1 MGATEGSGPAEED
14 RGREWPGESPRT
26 RVDWGSRERGSRFR
40 GAWEARRGEQGG
52 AGDGADHGADRP
64 SRLGARRPGG
74 PDPEAVTRRMP
85 PPRHDPE
92 AETRRVPGPR
102 HDPEAA
108 TKVRPGGGAGRF
120 DPEAD
125 TEVVRP
131 RSSDGP
137 SWQDSIGPGP
147 SPSGRPVPGGGAV
160 PGGGPT
166 PDAGPAPGG
175 GPGPRGG
182 PVEDDFPDA
191 LRDRFT
197 PLGRAGA
204 GAEGTVWYVRRTDG
218 GADAA
223 VKVSA
228 VGQPMDHDLL
238 AHLCNDGFRRHVPHL
253 IDYGRVRHHGALVDW
268 VAMEYLPVTLSAHV
282 AALRRSGAHADPRTT
297 EQIVYELVSLLEF
310 WQRRIQRN
318 PLDFKPANILVRP
331 GRGPGEFVIADF
343 GGVDR
348 LTDSRRFTSTMMV
361 TVAYMA
367 PEQLAGKNHEAGPWW
382 GLGNVLYEL
391 FVGRPRF
398 VGADGERAADHDLEL
413 ELVMGEEV
421 DLAAVIDQRQLLLL
435 QGLFTKKPEDR
446 WTAAEVRSWLAGGSP
461 EVIRRRPRARRP
473 ITFLGD
479 PFTDPVR
486 LTEVLLRNSGA
497 AARWLA
503 AVGAERLRDWLRDEV
518 KDPVFDLHYLT
529 DVVRAPGSRREAVAG
544 VAVLALGAAYAP
556 SAVPHYRDRPVDPV
570 GLERVATEPDGAAF
584 IDELVRGGAPAV
596 AARYDCFHPE
606 CSGEHCSRLLA
617 LAALPEVLAEVER
630 TARTVGGGR
639 RGDGGLGPE
648 EREEAHRLAVWLS
661 IRPEERYR
669 LLGRLSP
676 LPAALHRL
684 PLPVRVSELAAV
696 VASAVVDG
704 ALTAGAGVRT
714 AVRSAARR
722 PAPDP
727 AAATPRDV
735 VRRRWSALRRRA
747 VGADPGQVAGR
758 AALVAAEAVRRRGR
772 GRVERPEPEP
782 GVLREGRARAGRMA
796 RLWAQRRRRPP
807 VDWPARLR
815 LWWPYARTMLPRR
828 AGAVALLVVGLGL
841 LLWAGAVVRFPVE
854 AGHRLDLSPD
864 LFGGPLR
871 LAGRHAAEQAAGKL
885 GAAFT
890 AAAVLAFFPAP
901 VGFGTALLTGAG
913 AFAIG
918 YLRLGPPMTAVEA
931 PQPVADRV
939 VMFEGGMGSWA
950 GIAAVVAVVVAVV
963 LIERGANRLLKP
975 AQQARRRVREAWRDL
990 DRRAARAARVAGGG
1004 TGSGA
1009 GSGTGPRTGMGPR
1022 TGTGAGTEVAGAWR
1036 TGRAGTR
1043 DRLRFALTS
1052 TGVLVLLLWAAVEVR
1067 LAATGVH
1074 RTPESWGTGQ
1084 TGAAYQAGFVVLL
1097 AAVSLLSTLGTLVTA
1112 RVLFV
1117 GWILGTLFLGAW
1129 PGVLG
1134 PVEALRIP
1142 VVGARRLLG
1151 RAAGGAAAGGV
1162 RGAAGGAGAG
1172 GAGVTAGSRARP
1184 ARRARPTRPARPTCR
1199 AQPTSRES
1207 SIECPVRS
1215 TFAVR

>member
-1 MGATEGSGPAEED
+1 MGATEGSGPGGPGGPGEGD
-14 RGREWPGESPRT
+14 GRRGRPEESPRT
-26 RVDWGSRERGSRFR
+26 RVDWGSRERGTRFR
-40 GAWEARRGEQGG
+40 GSWDPRRGRGG
-52 AGDGADHGADRP
+52 ARDR
-64 SRLGARRPGG
+64 A
-74 PDPEAVTRRMP
+74 
-85 PPRHDPE
+85 
-92 AETRRVPGPR
+92 AEEVR

-108 TKVRPGGGAGRF
+108 TEVR
-120 DPEAD
+120 
-125 TEVVRP
+125 RP
-131 RSSDGP
+131 RSAAGGP
-137 SWQDSIGPGP
+137 SWQDNIGP
-147 SPSGRPVPGGGAV
+147 
-160 PGGGPT
+160 
-166 PDAGPAPGG
+166 GPAPGG
-175 GPGPRGG
+175 GPAPAPAAGPAPAPGPTGG
-182 PVEDDFPDA
+182 PFEDDFPEA
-191 LRDRFT
+191 LLDRFT

-223 VKVSA
+223 VKVA
-228 VGQPMDHDLL
+228 VGGQRMDHDLL
-238 AHLCNDGFRRHVPHL
+238 AHLRNDGFRRHVPHL
-253 IDYGRVRHHGALVDW
+253 IDYGRVRHHGVPVDW

-282 AALRRSGAHADPRTT
+282 AALRRGGAHADPRTT

-318 PLDFKPANILVRP
+318 PLDFKPVNILVRP

-421 DLAAVIDQRQLLLL
+421 DLSAVSDRRQLLLL

-461 EVIRRRPRARRP
+461 AVIRRRPQALRP

-518 KDPVFDLHYLT
+518 KDSVFDLHYLT

-544 VAVLALGAAYAP
+544 VAVLALGAAFAP
-556 SAVPHYRDRPVDPV
+556 GAVPHYRDRPVDPA

-596 AARYDCFHPE
+596 AARYHCFHPE

-617 LAALPEVLAEVER
+617 LAALPDVLAEVER

-639 RGDGGLGPE
+639 RGDGGLSPE

-684 PLPVRVSELAAV
+684 PLPVRVSELAAL

-704 ALTAGAGVRT
+704 ALTVGAGART
-714 AVRSAARR
+714 SARSAARR

-747 VGADPGQVAGR
+747 VGADPDQVAGR

-772 GRVERPEPEP
+772 GRAERPEPEP
-782 GVLREGRARAGRMA
+782 GALREGGARPGRAA
-796 RLWAQRRRRPP
+796 RLWAERLWGERRRRPP
-807 VDWPARLR
+807 VDRAARLR

-828 AGAVALLVVGLGL
+828 VAAVALLVVGLGL
-841 LLWAGAVVRFPVE
+841 LLWAGAVLRYPVE
-854 AGHRLDLSPD
+854 AGHGLDLSPD
-864 LFGGPLR
+864 LFGGPLH
-871 LAGRHAAEQAAGKL
+871 LAGRQAAEQVVGKL
-885 GAAFT
+885 GAAFV

-901 VGFGTALLTGAG
+901 VGLGTALLAGVGAL
-913 AFAIG
+913 AIG

-931 PQPVADRV
+931 PRPVAERV

-950 GIAAVVAVVVAVV
+950 GIAVVVAVVVAVV
-963 LIERGANRLLKP
+963 LIERGANRLLRP
-975 AQQARRRVREAWRDL
+975 AQRARRQVREAWRDL
-990 DRRAARAARVAGGG
+990 DRRAARAARVAGAG
-1004 TGSGA
+1004 TGSGT
-1009 GSGTGPRTGMGPR
+1009 GSGTGAR
-1022 TGTGAGTEVAGAWR
+1022 TGTGAGAGARAGTEVAGAWR
-1036 TGRAGTR
+1036 PGRAGTR
-1043 DRLRFALTS
+1043 DRLRFALTG

-1067 LAATGVH
+1067 LAATGPH

-1112 RVLFV
+1112 RVLLV

-1129 PGVLG
+1129 PGALG

-1142 VVGARRLLG
+1142 VFEGLFGAVAGWWGHGAFWAALLVALPLAAYG
-1151 RAAGGAAAGGV
+1151 VLRAARARGRGGV
-1162 RGAAGGAGAG
+1162 G
-1172 GAGVTAGSRARP
+1172 
-1184 ARRARPTRPARPTCR
+1184 
-1199 AQPTSRES
+1199 
-1207 SIECPVRS
+1207 
-1215 TFAVR
+1215 

>member
-1 MGATEGSGPAEED
+1 M
-14 RGREWPGESPRT
+14 
-26 RVDWGSRERGSRFR
+26 
-40 GAWEARRGEQGG
+40 
-52 AGDGADHGADRP
+52 
-64 SRLGARRPGG
+64 
-74 PDPEAVTRRMP
+74 
-85 PPRHDPE
+85 
-92 AETRRVPGPR
+92 
-102 HDPEAA
+102 
-108 TKVRPGGGAGRF
+108 TKVRPGAPGRF
-120 DPEAD
+120 DPEAV

-131 RSSDGP
+131 RSADGP
-137 SWQDSIGPGP
+137 SWQDNIGPGP
-147 SPSGRPVPGGGAV
+147 SPNGVTGPNGVSGSNGVPG
-160 PGGGPT
+160 PNGGPS
-166 PDAGPAPGG
+166 PDDGTGPEGG
-175 GPGPRGG
+175 GPGPA
-182 PVEDDFPDA
+182 EDGFPDA
-191 LRDRFT
+191 LRGRFT
-197 PLGRAGA
+197 PLGKAGA

-223 VKVSA
+223 VKVA
-228 VGQPMDHDLL
+228 VVGHPMDHDLL
-238 AHLCNDGFRRHVPHL
+238 THLRNDGFRRHVPHL
-253 IDYGRVRHHGALVDW
+253 IDFGRVRHHGALVDW

-282 AALRRSGAHADPRTT
+282 AGLRRDGAQADPRTT

-348 LTDSRRFTSTMMV
+348 LTDSRRFTSAMMV

-421 DLAAVIDQRQLLLL
+421 DLSAVSDQRQLLLL

-446 WTAAEVRSWLAGGSP
+446 WTAREVRSWLAGGSP
-461 EVIRRRPRARRP
+461 QVVRRRPQARRP

-479 PFTDPVR
+479 PFTDPAR

-518 KDPVFDLHYLT
+518 QDSVFDLHYLT
-529 DVVRAPGSRREAVAG
+529 DVVRSPGSRREAVAA

-556 SAVPHYRDRPVDPV
+556 SAVPHYRDRPVDPA
-570 GLERVATEPDGAAF
+570 GLERVVTEPDGAAL

-617 LAALPEVLAEVER
+617 LAALPDVLAEVER

-639 RGDGGLGPE
+639 RGDGGLSPE

-661 IRPEERYR
+661 IRPEERHR

-696 VASAVVDG
+696 VAAAVVDG
-704 ALTAGAGVRT
+704 ALTAGAGART

-722 PAPDP
+722 SAPDP

-747 VGADPGQVAGR
+747 VGAEPEQVAGR
-758 AALVAAEAVRRRGR
+758 AALVAAEALRQRGR
-772 GRVERPEPEP
+772 GRVARSGPEAEAA
-782 GVLREGRARAGRMA
+782 VLREGRARAGRVA
-796 RLWAQRRRRPP
+796 RLWRERHRRPP
-807 VDWPARLR
+807 VDWAARLR

-828 AGAVALLVVGLGL
+828 VAAVALLVVGLGL
-841 LLWAGAVVRFPVE
+841 LLWTGAVLRYPIE
-854 AGHRLDLSPD
+854 SGHQLDLSPD

-871 LAGRHAAEQAAGKL
+871 LAGQRAAEQVVGKL
-885 GAAFT
+885 GAAFV

-901 VGFGTALLTGAG
+901 VGFGATLLTGAG
-913 AFAIG
+913 ALAIG

-931 PQPVADRV
+931 PQAVADRV

-950 GIAAVVAVVVAVV
+950 GIAAVVALVAAVV
-963 LIERGANRLLKP
+963 LIERAADRLLKP
-975 AQQARRRVREAWRDL
+975 AQQARRRVRDGWREL
-990 DRRAARAARVAGGG
+990 DRRAERAARVAGAPARPTRPAGAAG
-1004 TGSGA
+1004 AAGASG
-1009 GSGTGPRTGMGPR
+1009 
-1022 TGTGAGTEVAGAWR
+1022 VAGAARAWG

-1043 DRLRFALTS
+1043 DRLRFALVG

-1074 RTPESWGTGQ
+1074 RTPDSWGTGQ
-1084 TGAAYQAGFVVLL
+1084 TGAAYQAGFVLLL

-1129 PGVLG
+1129 PGALG

-1142 VVGARRLLG
+1142 VFEGLFGAVADWWGHGAFWAALLVALPL
-1151 RAAGGAAAGGV
+1151 AAYGVLRMV
-1162 RGAAGGAGAG
+1162 RGR
-1172 GAGVTAGSRARP
+1172 T
-1184 ARRARPTRPARPTCR
+1184 
-1199 AQPTSRES
+1199 
-1207 SIECPVRS
+1207 
-1215 TFAVR
+1215 

>member
-1 MGATEGSGPAEED
+1 M
-14 RGREWPGESPRT
+14 PG
-26 RVDWGSRERGSRFR
+26 
-40 GAWEARRGEQGG
+40 
-52 AGDGADHGADRP
+52 
-64 SRLGARRPGG
+64 
-74 PDPEAVTRRMP
+74 
-85 PPRHDPE
+85 PRHDPD
-92 AETRRVPGPR
+92 AATRRMPGPR
-102 HDPEAA
+102 HDPEAG
-108 TKVRPGGGAGRF
+108 TGAVTWAGT
-120 DPEAD
+120 EAV
-125 TEVVRP
+125 TEVVPPRP
-131 RSSDGP
+131 RSQPRSADGP
-137 SWQDSIGPGP
+137 ASWQDHIGPGP
-147 SPSGRPVPGGGAV
+147 STNGGPVPSPTGDPGPGGAPGPGGGFAAH
-160 PGGGPT
+160 GGP
-166 PDAGPAPGG
+166 A
-175 GPGPRGG
+175 
-182 PVEDDFPDA
+182 EDGFPDA

-218 GADAA
+218 GTDAA
-223 VKVSA
+223 VKVSV

-238 AHLCNDGFRRHVPHL
+238 SHLRNDGFRRHVPHL
-253 IDYGRVRHHGALVDW
+253 IDFGRVRHHGALVDW

-282 AALRRSGAHADPRTT
+282 AELRRSGGHTDPRTA

-348 LTDSRRFTSTMMV
+348 LTDSRRFTSAMMV

-367 PEQLAGKNHEAGPWW
+367 PEQLAGQNHEAGPWW

-398 VGADGERAADHDLEL
+398 VGPDGERAADHDLEL

-421 DLAAVIDQRQLLLL
+421 DLTAVTDRRRLLLL

-446 WTAAEVRSWLAGGSP
+446 WTAPEVRSWLAGGSP
-461 EVIRRRPRARRP
+461 EVVRRRPQARRP

-479 PFTDPVR
+479 PFTDPAR

-518 KDPVFDLHYLT
+518 TDSVFDLHYLT

-556 SAVPHYRDRPVDPV
+556 SAVPHYRDRPVDPA
-570 GLERVATEPDGAAF
+570 GLERIATEPDGAAF

-606 CSGEHCSRLLA
+606 CYGEHCARLSA

-639 RGDGGLGPE
+639 RGDGGLSPE
-648 EREEAHRLAVWLS
+648 EREEAHRLAVWLT
-661 IRPEERYR
+661 IRPEERHR
-669 LLGRLSP
+669 VLGRLSP

-696 VASAVVDG
+696 VAAAVVDG
-704 ALTAGAGVRT
+704 ALAAGAGART
-714 AVRSAARR
+714 AVRAAARR

-727 AAATPRDV
+727 AAATPREM

-747 VGADPGQVAGR
+747 VGADPEQVAGR
-758 AALVAAEAVRRRGR
+758 AALVAAEALRRRGR
-772 GRVERPEPEP
+772 GRAERPESEP
-782 GVLREGRARAGRMA
+782 GVLRQGRTRAGRAAA
-796 RLWAQRRRRPP
+796 RLWQERRRRAP
-807 VDWPARLR
+807 VDWAARLR
-815 LWWPYARTMLPRR
+815 VWWPYARTMLPRR
-828 AGAVALLVVGLGL
+828 VAAVALLVLGLGL
-841 LLWAGAVVRFPVE
+841 LLWAGAVLRHPVE
-854 AGHRLDLSPD
+854 AGHQLDLSPD
-864 LFGGPLR
+864 LFGGSLR
-871 LAGRHAAEQAAGKL
+871 RAGRQAAEQVVGQL
-885 GAAFT
+885 GGAFV

-901 VGFGTALLTGAG
+901 VGLGTALLTGVG

-918 YLRLGPPMTAVEA
+918 YLRLGPPMTALRA

-950 GIAAVVAVVVAVV
+950 GIAAVVAIVVAVV
-963 LIERGANRLLKP
+963 LTERAANRLLKP
-975 AQQARRRVREAWRDL
+975 AQRARGRVRAAWRDL
-990 DRRAARAARVAGGG
+990 DRRAARAAAAAGRPVPSGAAGAVDGRWRAGG
-1004 TGSGA
+1004 
-1009 GSGTGPRTGMGPR
+1009 
-1022 TGTGAGTEVAGAWR
+1022 
-1036 TGRAGTR
+1036 AGTR
-1043 DRLRFALTS
+1043 DRLRFALAS

-1074 RTPESWGTGQ
+1074 RTPHSWGTGQ
-1084 TGAAYQAGFVVLL
+1084 TGAAYQAGFVILL
-1097 AAVSLLSTLGTLVTA
+1097 AALSLLSTLGTLVTA

-1117 GWILGTLFLGAW
+1117 CWILGTLFLGAW
-1129 PGVLG
+1129 PGALG
-1134 PVEALRIP
+1134 PLEALRIP
-1142 VVGARRLLG
+1142 VFQGLFGAVAGWWGHGAFWAALLLVLPL
-1151 RAAGGAAAGGV
+1151 AAYGVLRTV
-1162 RGAAGGAGAG
+1162 RGGW
-1172 GAGVTAGSRARP
+1172 
-1184 ARRARPTRPARPTCR
+1184 PTTD
-1199 AQPTSRES
+1199 S
-1207 SIECPVRS
+1207 
-1215 TFAVR
+1215 

>member
-1 MGATEGSGPAEED
+1 MGATEDVGPVDGD
-14 RGREWPGESPRT
+14 RRGAAPGGGPGPGEPPRT
-26 RVDWGSRERGSRFR
+26 RVDRGSRDRRR
-40 GAWEARRGEQGG
+40 GAQ
-52 AGDGADHGADRP
+52 AGTDRP
-64 SRLGARRPGG
+64 SRLGAQPHTRV
-74 PDPEAVTRRMP
+74 DPQAGTRG
-85 PPRHDPE
+85 
-92 AETRRVPGPR
+92 TPGPR
-102 HDPEAA
+102 HDPEAR
-108 TKVRPGGGAGRF
+108 TKVQRGAPRRF
-120 DPEAD
+120 DPDAT

-131 RSSDGP
+131 RAAAGPSAGPTPGPSADP
-137 SWQDSIGPGP
+137 SWQDNIGPG
-147 SPSGRPVPGGGAV
+147 PVPGGGFAA
-160 PGGGPT
+160 GGFTGAEAGGPSEA
-166 PDAGPAPGG
+166 AGPSE
-175 GPGPRGG
+175 
-182 PVEDDFPDA
+182 VTFPDA

-197 PLGRAGA
+197 PLGKAGA

-218 GADAA
+218 GRDAA
-223 VKVSA
+223 VKVAA

-238 AHLCNDGFRRHVPHL
+238 AHLRNDGFRRHVPHL
-253 IDYGRVRHHGALVDW
+253 IDFGRVRHHGAVVDW

-282 AALRRSGAHADPRTT
+282 AELRRSGAHTDPRTT

-348 LTDSRRFTSTMMV
+348 LTDSRRFTSAMMV

-382 GLGNVLYEL
+382 ALGNVLYEL

-398 VGADGERAADHDLEL
+398 VGADGERAADQELEL

-421 DLAAVIDQRQLLLL
+421 DLAAVADQRQLLLL

-446 WTAAEVRSWLAGGSP
+446 WTAPEVRSWLAGGSP

-479 PFTDPVR
+479 PFTDPVP

-518 KDPVFDLHYLT
+518 KDFVFDLHYLT
-529 DVVRAPGSRREAVAG
+529 DVVRAPGSRREAVAA

-556 SAVPHYRDRPVDPV
+556 SAVPHYRDRQIDTP
-570 GLERVATEPDGAAF
+570 GLERIATEPDGAAF

-596 AARYDCFHPE
+596 VARYDCFHPE

-617 LAALPEVLAEVER
+617 LAGLPDVLAEVER
-630 TARTVGGGR
+630 TAGTVGGGR
-639 RGDGGLGPE
+639 RGGDGLSPK

-696 VASAVVDG
+696 VAAAVVDG
-704 ALTAGAGVRT
+704 TLAAGAAARA

-727 AAATPRDV
+727 EAVTPRDV

-747 VGADPGQVAGR
+747 VAADQSEVAGR
-758 AALVAAEAVRRRGR
+758 AALVAAEALRRRGR
-772 GRVERPEPEP
+772 GRTERPEPEA
-782 GVLREGRARAGRMA
+782 GALRQGRVA
-796 RLWAQRRRRPP
+796 RLWQGRRRRPP
-807 VDWPARLR
+807 VDWSARLR

-828 AGAVALLVVGLGL
+828 VGAVALLVIGLGL
-841 LLWAGAVVRFPVE
+841 LLWAGAVLRYPIE
-854 AGHRLDLSPD
+854 AGQKLDLSPD
-864 LFGGPLR
+864 LFGGQLH
-871 LAGRHAAEQAAGKL
+871 LAGRHAAEQVVGKL
-885 GAAFT
+885 GAAFV
-890 AAAVLAFFPAP
+890 AAVVLAFFPAR

-950 GIAAVVAVVVAVV
+950 GIVAVVAIVVALV
-963 LIERGANRLLKP
+963 LIERAANRLLKP
-975 AQQARRRVREAWRDL
+975 AQQARRRVRESWRDL
-990 DRRAARAARVAGGG
+990 DRRAARAAGHPMRAVPAAG
-1004 TGSGA
+1004 
-1009 GSGTGPRTGMGPR
+1009 R
-1022 TGTGAGTEVAGAWR
+1022 WR
-1036 TGRAGTR
+1036 TGGAGTR
-1043 DRLRFALTS
+1043 DRLRFALGS

-1074 RTPESWGTGQ
+1074 RTPDSWGTGQ
-1084 TGAAYQAGFVVLL
+1084 RGAGYQAGFVVLL
-1097 AAVSLLSTLGTLVTA
+1097 LVVSLLTTLGTLATA

-1117 GWILGTLFLGAW
+1117 CWILGTLFLGAW
-1129 PGVLG
+1129 PGALG

-1142 VVGARRLLG
+1142 VFEGLFGTVAGVWGHGAFWAALLVALPVAAYGVLRTVRG
-1151 RAAGGAAAGGV
+1151 RAGRGEGG
-1162 RGAAGGAGAG
+1162 R
-1172 GAGVTAGSRARP
+1172 VTTNG
-1184 ARRARPTRPARPTCR
+1184 
-1199 AQPTSRES
+1199 
-1207 SIECPVRS
+1207 
-1215 TFAVR
+1215 